1 MVGARL
7 GWRERVRKSVA
18 GDGERGARTELGA
31 EPIQSHGGEDI
42 VLPLIHRPE
51 RVRLLLVAHDA
62 REEGVT
68 RSKLKTLTK
77 ARRCRQAILSR
88 WRSTVNAEEMTRRAL
103 LLALL
108 LALTAATCAT
118 ADDPE
123 TTPVEPFG
131 PWKVLG
137 VAFGASDA
145 DVRAAFKA
153 LALIHHPDKGG
164 DQALFVEVRQAFEEL
179 TTRRAR
185 WERRPGAGG
194 GSKRPWWED
203 AERDWGD
210 VMANVRLEF
219 ADGRGTLVMPL
230 AHYMRVRGGSTGE
243 VLREAFEEGSKV
255 TWTAM
260 GEDGETV
267 GSGEATARH
276 RARGDGGPS
285 LPGYESTSEP
295 GKRGLLWGLGEYAA
309 GVDPHHKLAALATAT
324 LLAATFAFAVVQ
336 QLPL

>member
-1 MVGARL
+1 M
-7 GWRERVRKSVA
+7 
-18 GDGERGARTELGA
+18 
-31 EPIQSHGGEDI
+31 
-42 VLPLIHRPE
+42 
-51 RVRLLLVAHDA
+51 
-62 REEGVT
+62 
-68 RSKLKTLTK
+68 
-77 ARRCRQAILSR
+77 
-88 WRSTVNAEEMTRRAL
+88 NAEEMTRRAL

-185 WERRPGAGG
+185 WERRPGVNG

-243 VLREAFEEGSKV
+243 VLREAFEEGSTV

-285 LPGYESTSEP
+285 LPGSESTSDA